1 MSNEFKKYERVLK
14 GAANHRRLEM
24 LHLLKRKPELSL
36 AEITEELKINF
47 KTGAVHLSR
56 LAFSGLVMKRYDGPF
71 VRHKVSPL
79 GERILTFLRM
89 LE

>member
-1 MSNEFKKYERVLK
+1 MSKEFKKYERVLK

-24 LHLLKRKPELSL
+24 LHLLKRNPELSL
-36 AEITEELKINF
+36 AEITESLKINL
-47 KTGAVHLSR
+47 KTASEHLRR
-56 LAFSGLVMKRYDGPF
+56 LTESGLIMKRYDGPF
-71 VRHKVSPL
+71 VRHKVSAY